1 MVITLKMPQYV
12 GGAFGLAKVNQSLY
26 IETRRGY
33 TPKGGLEKNTFLCYP
48 TFRKKETSGKEVE

>member
-1 MVITLKMPQYV
+1 MKNEKQEYRKYSTFKL
-12 GGAFGLAKVNQSLY
+12 SLY